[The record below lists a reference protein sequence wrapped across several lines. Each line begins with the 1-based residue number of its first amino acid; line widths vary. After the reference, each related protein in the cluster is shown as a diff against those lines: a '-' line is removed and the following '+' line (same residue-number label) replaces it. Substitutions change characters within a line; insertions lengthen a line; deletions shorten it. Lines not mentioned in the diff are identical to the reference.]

1 MLIAGRLG
9 GLCSPVLRIHTSR
22 KARNSLATG
31 PYVLFYAVQL
41 PAIHFEQV
49 IDEFHVEGSDIR
61 RLHTLHMVS
70 ARSVII
76 PACSRVQRRPPF
88 LSSPIV
94 AIEESMPEREL
105 GITVYPPLPATGPNL
120 CSCLRVD
127 VFNGLPLTHTST
139 RYLLVVRFRFLTNG
153 CHCCPQP

>member
-9 GLCSPVLRIHTSR
+9 GLCNPVLRIHTSR

-70 ARSVII
+70 
-76 PACSRVQRRPPF
+76 
-88 LSSPIV
+88 
-94 AIEESMPEREL
+94 REL
-105 GITVYPPLPATGPNL
+105 GITVYLPLPATGPNL

-127 VFNGLPLTHTST
+127 VFNGLPLTHAST
-139 RYLLVVRFRFLTNG
+139 RYLLVVDFVS
-153 CHCCPQP
+153 